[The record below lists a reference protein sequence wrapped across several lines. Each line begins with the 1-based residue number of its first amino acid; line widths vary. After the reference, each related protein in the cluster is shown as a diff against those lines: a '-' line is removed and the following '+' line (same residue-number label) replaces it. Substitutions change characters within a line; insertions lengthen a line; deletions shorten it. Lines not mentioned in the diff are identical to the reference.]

1 MRPLPPVAATV
12 RPRMQYSA
20 PEILLIAALAIVGG
34 TLGGM
39 LGLGGSIFIIP
50 ALTITLGLNQH
61 LYQAAAL
68 VANVF
73 VAMAATLRHRG
84 RGTIR
89 RDVVPTL
96 ATAAASAAIV
106 GVLVSNLIDARP
118 LAATFGIYLCYTAL
132 AELLSLARRVADR
145 PEPEERNAPKPV
157 VAAIG
162 ALGGFAS
169 GMLGIGGG
177 ALMVPL
183 LRKYAKLPMRHA
195 VASSAA
201 AMIAAC
207 IVGAIAKNA
216 SIPSL
221 ADAAGEPLTLARSL
235 ALALILAPSAAI
247 GGSLGAALVYRLPVD
262 AIRAAFALL
271 LVASGIR
278 MILAA
283 LA

>member
-1 MRPLPPVAATV
+1 MAYTP
-12 RPRMQYSA
+12 S
-20 PEILLIAALAIVGG
+20 EIALIAAIALFGGLVGG
-34 TLGGM
+34 L

-50 ALTITLGLNQH
+50 ALTLALGLNQH

-68 VANVF
+68 AANIF
-73 VAMAATLRHRG
+73 VAAAATLRHRG

-96 ATAAASAAIV
+96 AVAAALAAII
-106 GVLVSNLIDARP
+106 GVAVSNRIPAAP
-118 LAATFGIYLCYTAL
+118 LAAIFGGYLCYTAL
-132 AELLSLARRVADR
+132 AEFLALARRIPDVAEPSARDASR
-145 PEPEERNAPKPV
+145 PAI
-157 VAAIG
+157 AAIG

-183 LRKYAKLPMRHA
+183 LRKFVRLPMRHA

-207 IVGAIAKNA
+207 IVGATAKNA
-216 SIPSL
+216 TIASL
-221 ADAAGEPLTLARSL
+221 ADSAGNPLSLKQSLGLAA
-235 ALALILAPSAAI
+235 ILAPLAAI
-247 GGSLGAALVYRLPVD
+247 GASLGAALVYRLPTDIV
-262 AIRAAFALL
+262 RAAFALL
-271 LVASGIR
+271 LAFSGIR
-278 MILAA
+278 MILTA